1 MKAEDTVRILE
12 FVKENRFPVERP
24 SKSEV
29 RKHFIAV
36 VVLFALVVLSAYMTW
51 VSWSKEWDTLIGVFG
66 ALTLVMVIT
75 TLKQAVN
82 YLEVKRKSKMSYA
95 ELISEEK
102 ENRERVK
109 KYAPDDD
116 WDDDRSSPYDPINS
130 YSHYWMD

>member
-1 MKAEDTVRILE
+1 MRILE
-12 FVKENRFPVERP
+12 FVKENRFLVERP

-36 VVLFALVVLSAYMTW
+36 VVLFALAVLSAYMTW

-75 TLKQAVN
+75 TLKQMVN

-102 ENRERVK
+102 EDRERVR
-109 KYAPDDD
+109 KYAPDDDD